1 MLYFLSSTGSP
12 MTVLADGTE
21 TQALLPNMLP
31 GVTYQVTI
39 FSMKDLEESDPG
51 TDTITTGVCDFCLA
65 YIYINLN

>member
-1 MLYFLSSTGSP
+1 

-21 TQALLPNMLP
+21 THALLPNMLP